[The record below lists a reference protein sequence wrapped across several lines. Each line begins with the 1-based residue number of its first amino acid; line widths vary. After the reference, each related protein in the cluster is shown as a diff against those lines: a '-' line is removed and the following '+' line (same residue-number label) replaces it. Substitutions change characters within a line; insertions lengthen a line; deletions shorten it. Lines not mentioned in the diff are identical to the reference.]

1 MILHPLPPDAR
12 CPYCRKGGLAFVRQ
26 RAYRGDVYRCTAV
39 MACEGRAIHHQRN
52 RGVCGVSAEAAT
64 GQLLFWTECP
74 GQEPAAKEEMTVEFL
89 TTRQVAERLQVP
101 VYRVA
106 HLLARGELSGTKI
119 SWTRPPVLIACA
131 RKPSSFSSYAQDV
144 PSGSLSACCKS
155 IGSMKRALI
164 FRSGIQNQFAATTG
178 PQERHGAVR

>member
-1 MILHPLPPDAR
+1 M
-12 CPYCRKGGLAFVRQ
+12 
-26 RAYRGDVYRCTAV
+26 
-39 MACEGRAIHHQRN
+39 
-52 RGVCGVSAEAAT
+52 CGVSAEAAT

-131 RKPSSFSSYAQDV
+131 RKPSSFSSLVNLAGEDFAHCCGQ
-144 PSGSLSACCKS
+144 SGWQ
-155 IGSMKRALI
+155 KRLL
-164 FRSGIQNQFAATTG
+164 
-178 PQERHGAVR
+178 